1 LGLEK
6 LNGII
11 FKALPFSET
20 SLILDIYS
28 RQNGLHSYIVSGVRK
43 KKSSVGQNL
52 YKPIN
57 VLNFVAYTS
66 DQEKLFR
73 IKEAKYE
80 HIYEQINRAVIPS
93 TVAMFMIDLCR
104 STIKERE
111 SNPHLYDFIFHQLIA
126 LDRTKETLQF
136 HHLRFAIDLTQFLG
150 FYPRDN
156 WSEENPIFN
165 LESGVFSPNSTGSN
179 FGITA
184 EESKLL
190 FDLMRGD
197 STIISDKQTRQKLLD
212 GLMMYYQLHVEGFKP
227 LASLEVCRTLFS

>member
-1 LGLEK
+1 MGLEK
-6 LNGII
+6 LNGIV
-11 FKALPFSET
+11 FKALPYSET

-43 KKSSVGQNL
+43 KKSTVGQNL
-52 YKPIN
+52 YKPLN
-57 VLNFVAYTS
+57 LLNFVAYTS

-80 HIYEQINRAVIPS
+80 HLYRQVNRSVIPS

-111 SNPHLYDFIFHQLIA
+111 SNLELYDFIFHQLLS
-126 LDRTKETLQF
+126 LDQAEGSLIY
-136 HHLRFAIDLTQFLG
+136 HHLRFAIELSQYLG
-150 FYPRDN
+150 IYPRDN

-165 LESGVFSPNSTGSN
+165 LEIGGFSQHSTGSN
-179 FGITA
+179 YGITY

-190 FDLMRGD
+190 FDLISKNPNPD
-197 STIISDKQTRQKLLD
+197 SDKKTRQKLLD
-212 GLMMYYQLHVEGFKP
+212 SLMRYYQFHVEGFKP
-227 LASLEVCRTLFS
+227 LTSLEVCRTLFS